1 MDRLLLRRKAIDA
14 LSEKEAK
21 AELGWLTAEIA
32 EHNKRYYQEDAPTI
46 SDAAYDALVQRHRAI
61 EARFPHLVDLF
72 SAPHQVGAAPAGRFG
87 KIRHAKPML
96 SLDNAFE
103 DVDVADFL
111 GRVRSFLKL
120 GGNAEVCVVAEPK
133 IDGLS
138 MSLRYEKG
146 KLVSA
151 ATRGDGSEGEDVT
164 ANVRTIADVPPH
176 LFGEGWPDV
185 LEVRGEI
192 YIPKTA
198 FLRLNEAQAAT
209 GDKVFANPRNAAA
222 GSLRQLDPTVT
233 AKRPLRFFAY
243 AWGEVS
249 ALPADTQWGML
260 EKLKGYGFPVNE
272 RIRRCETLESIL
284 EFYRQIEAERATLD
298 YDIDGVV
305 YKVDRLDWQDRLG
318 QVARSPRWAI
328 AHKFPAEQATTVL
341 RSIEIQVG
349 RTGALT
355 PVAKLEPVTV
365 GGVVVSNATLHNED
379 EIERKDV
386 RIGDTV
392 IVQRAG
398 DVIPQIV
405 GVVLERRPTDPEPKK
420 YEFPQTCPVCGSHAE
435 REAGEAIRRCTGG
448 LICPAQRVE
457 RLRHF
462 VSRTAF
468 DIEGLG
474 ERSIEAFFA
483 DGFINAPADIFR
495 LRDRADEIKRRE
507 GWGPQSVN
515 NLLASIETRRTVALD
530 RFIYALGIRHV
541 GEVTARDLAKAYGTI
556 EALRAALEALGQERQ
571 GLVGQ
576 WRANGMSQEEADKRL
591 AQEMQ
596 VRIGIAQVGPVVAE
610 ALVDFFAEPHNI
622 EVVNDLLS
630 EVTVEPFVFET
641 VESEVS
647 GKTMVFTGSL
657 EQMTREEAEDRAQR
671 LGAKI
676 AKSVSKKTDI
686 VVAGPGAGS
695 KLKKAAEFGVQVIDE
710 NAWVQILA
718 RAGG

>member
-21 AELGWLTAEIA
+21 AELGWLAAEIA

-46 SDAAYDALVQRHRAI
+46 SDAAYDGLVQRHRAI
-61 EARFPHLVDLF
+61 EAKFPHLVDLF
-72 SAPHQVGAAPAGRFG
+72 SAPHQVGASPVGRFS

-103 DVDVADFL
+103 DGDVIDFL
-111 GRVRSFLKL
+111 ARVKNFLRL
-120 GGNAEVCVVAEPK
+120 GAEADVCIVAEPK

-176 LFGEGWPDV
+176 LFGESWPEV

-192 YIPKTA
+192 YMPKAA
-198 FLRLNEAQAAT
+198 FLRLNEAQAAS
-209 GDKVFANPRNAAA
+209 GDKGFANPRNAAA

-260 EKLKGYGFPVNE
+260 QALKGYGFPVNPL
-272 RIRRCETLESIL
+272 IRRCETLAEIL
-284 EFYRQIEAERATLD
+284 AFYRQIEADRASLD

-318 QVARSPRWAI
+318 QVARSPRWAT

-341 RSIEIQVG
+341 RAIEIQVG

-365 GGVVVSNATLHNED
+365 GGVVVSNAPLHNED
-379 EIERKDV
+379 EIARKDV
-386 RIGDTV
+386 RVGDTV

-405 GVVLERRPTDPEPKK
+405 GAVLERRPTDPEPKK
-420 YEFPQTCPVCGSHAE
+420 YEFPHTCPVCGSHAE

-448 LICPAQRVE
+448 LICAAQRVE

-541 GEVTARDLAKAYGTI
+541 GEVTARDLAKGYGTI
-556 EALRAALEALGQERQ
+556 EALRTALETLGQERA

-576 WRANGMSQEEADKRL
+576 WRANGMSEADADKRL

-596 VRIGIAQVGPVVAE
+596 LRIGIAQVGPVVAE
-610 ALVDFFAEPHNI
+610 ALVDFFAEPHNV

-657 EQMTREEAEDRAQR
+657 AQMTREEAEDRAQR

-695 KLKKAAEFGVQVIDE
+695 KLKKAAELGVQVIDE
-710 NAWVQILA
+710 DAWVAILG
-718 RAGG
+718 RVGG

>member
-1 MDRLLLRRKAIDA
+1 MDRLLLRRKAVDA

-21 AELGWLTAEIA
+21 TELGWLAAEIA

-61 EARFPHLVDLF
+61 EARFPQLVDLF
-72 SAPHQVGAAPAGRFG
+72 TAPHQVGAAPAGKFG
-87 KIRHAKPML
+87 KIRHARPML

-103 DVDVADFL
+103 DGDVADFL

-120 GGNAEVCVVAEPK
+120 GVDAEVCVVAEPK

-192 YIPKTA
+192 YMPKAA
-198 FLRLNEAQAAT
+198 FQRLNEAQAAAN
-209 GDKVFANPRNAAA
+209 DKVFANPRNAAA

-233 AKRPLRFFAY
+233 ARRPLRFYAY

-249 ALPADTQWGML
+249 TLPADTQWGML
-260 EKLKGYGFPVNE
+260 EALKSYGFPVNE
-272 RIRRCETLESIL
+272 RIRRCETLEEIL
-284 EFYRQIEAERATLD
+284 ACYRETEAERATLD

-341 RSIEIQVG
+341 NAIEIQVG

-379 EIERKDV
+379 EIARKDV

-405 GVVLERRPTDPEPKK
+405 SVVLEKRPQPEPAK
-420 YEFPQTCPVCGSHAE
+420 YEFPHTCPACGSNAD

-495 LRDRADEIKRRE
+495 LKERADEIRQRE
-507 GWGPQSVN
+507 GWGAQSVN

-530 RFIYALGIRHV
+530 RFVYALGIRHV

-556 EALRAALEALGQERQ
+556 EALRTALEALGQERG

-576 WRANGMSQEEADKRL
+576 WRANGMSEADADKRL

-596 VRIGIAQVGPVVAE
+596 LRIGIAQVGPVVAE
-610 ALVDFFAEPHNI
+610 ALVDFFAEPHNV

-657 EQMTREEAEDRAQR
+657 EQMTREEAESRAER

-695 KLKKAAEFGVQVIDE
+695 KLKKAAELGVQVIDE
-710 NAWVQILA
+710 QAWVDILA
-718 RAGG
+718 RAGS